1 MEKNNYKIIYL
12 PSYIEDLMGVLNYIT
27 YNLQNP
33 KAAERLLNKIN
44 EAINKR
50 SLSPLGYEKYN
61 RARNS
66 KYIWYRI
73 YIENYTVFY
82 TVIEDTMEIVRI
94 LSSKRNFDKL
104 I

>member
-1 MEKNNYKIIYL
+1 MKKNNYKIRYL
-12 PSYIEDLMGVLNYIT
+12 PSYIGDLMGILNYIT

-33 KAAERLLNKIN
+33 KTAEKLLNKIT
-44 EAINKR
+44 EAMNKR

-61 RARNS
+61 RTKNS

-94 LSSKRNFDKL
+94 LSSKRNFEKL